1 MPCYFGAVRL
11 QLTRNKVAPQ
21 VCTCLL
27 NTLSLN
33 FDPYR
38 HFLLMTKFD
47 NQPPALRHLA
57 IIMDGNGRWAKERGL
72 PRVAGHQQGVK
83 TLVDVVGECL
93 KQRIRFLT
101 VFAFSSENWGR
112 PQPEVDTL
120 MDLLLEF
127 LASQRELM
135 LAQGIRLKVVGDLKR
150 LSAAVRQALEQAIAD
165 TDRGDNLT
173 FTLALSYGGR
183 DEIVRAARRIAGRV
197 SAGEIAP
204 DEIKAEDFEKSLDTC
219 GLPDPDLLIRTS
231 GELRISNFLL
241 WQLAYAELYFVDVYW
256 PDFGPAELRA
266 ALESY
271 CQRRRRFGLTTEQMT
286 QEDVPS
292 NNVS

>member
-1 MPCYFGAVRL
+1 
-11 QLTRNKVAPQ
+11 
-21 VCTCLL
+21 
-27 NTLSLN
+27 
-33 FDPYR
+33 
-38 HFLLMTKFD
+38 MTKLE

-57 IIMDGNGRWAKERGL
+57 IIMDGNGRWARERGL

-112 PQPEVDTL
+112 PRPEVETL
-120 MDLLLEF
+120 MGLLLEF
-127 LASQRELM
+127 LASQHELM
-135 LAQGIRLKVVGDLKR
+135 LAQGIRLKVVGDLAR
-150 LSAAVRQALEQAIAD
+150 LSAPVRQALQQAVLD
-165 TDRGDNLT
+165 TGRGNNLT
-173 FTLALSYGGR
+173 LTLALSYGGR
-183 DEIVRAARRIAGRV
+183 DEIVRAARRIADRV
-197 SAGEIAP
+197 AAGEIAAA
-204 DEIKAEDFEKSLDTC
+204 DINAEDFEKSLDTC

-241 WQLAYAELYFVDVYW
+241 WQLAYAEFYFVDVYW

-271 CQRRRRFGLTTEQMT
+271 CQRRRRFGLTAEQMT

-292 NNVS
+292 NNAS